1 MPKILPRLFA
11 GGALIA
17 TLGLTTAN
25 ASAPASSQ
33 LTAVSETAVLERSP
47 GTTFLRTELYFGSQ
61 KPKGQ
66 VTPAQFDWF
75 VDRVVTPRFP
85 DGLTQLT
92 GKGQFLGS
100 TGPIEEKSFVL
111 ILLYPVSDSAANQEI
126 EEIRKSYRLL
136 FQQESVL
143 RADSRDLVSF

>member
-1 MPKILPRLFA
+1 MPRILPRLLA

-25 ASAPASSQ
+25 ASAPASPQAGSVSD
-33 LTAVSETAVLERSP
+33 TAAMQRAP

-66 VTPAQFDWF
+66 VTASQFDWF
-75 VDRVVTPRFP
+75 VDKVVTPRFP

-111 ILLYPVSDSAANQEI
+111 VLLYPVNDKAANQEI
-126 EEIRKSYRLL
+126 EEIRTSYKLL

>member
-1 MPKILPRLFA
+1 MQRILPRLLA
-11 GGALIA
+11 GGALVA

-25 ASAPASSQ
+25 ASAPATLQAGRISQ
-33 LTAVSETAVLERSP
+33 TVDRAP

-61 KPKGQ
+61 QPKGQ
-66 VTPAQFDWF
+66 VSPAEFDRF
-75 VDRVVTPRFP
+75 VDKVVTPRFP

-92 GKGQFLGS
+92 GEGQFLGS
-100 TGPIEEKSFVL
+100 AGPIEEKSFVV
-111 ILLYPVSDSAANQEI
+111 ILLYPISDQQANREI
-126 EEIRKSYRLL
+126 EEIRTAYKLK

>member
-1 MPKILPRLFA
+1 MSRILPRLLA
-11 GGALIA
+11 GGALVA

-25 ASAPASSQ
+25 ASAPATLQAATISQ
-33 LTAVSETAVLERSP
+33 TVTQAP
-47 GTTFLRTELYFGSQ
+47 GSTFLRTELYFGSQ

-66 VTPAQFDWF
+66 VTPGQFDWF
-75 VDRVVTPRFP
+75 VDKVVTPRFP

-100 TGPIEEKSFVL
+100 GGPIEEKSFVL
-111 ILLYPVSDSAANQEI
+111 ILLYPVNDKQANQEI
-126 EEIRKSYRLL
+126 EEIRTSYKVL